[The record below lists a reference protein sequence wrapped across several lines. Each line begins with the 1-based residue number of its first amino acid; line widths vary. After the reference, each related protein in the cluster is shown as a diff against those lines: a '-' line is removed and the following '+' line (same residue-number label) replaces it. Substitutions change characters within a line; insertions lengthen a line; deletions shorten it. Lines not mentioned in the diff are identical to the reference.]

1 MERNWAVS
9 ARLGGEHGGGRLK
22 ALVSVAVLA
31 AMIYTGAKVV
41 PILVDNYQFQDA
53 MESTARFASVNRQ
66 TNEDIRASVLKEAQ
80 TEEIPVQPGDI
91 HIKGDSQHV
100 EISADY
106 SVTVDLMVYR
116 WTLNFHPSVRN
127 NALL

>member
-1 MERNWAVS
+1 
-9 ARLGGEHGGGRLK
+9 
-22 ALVSVAVLA
+22 
-31 AMIYTGAKVV
+31 MIYTGVKVI
-41 PILVDNYQFQDA
+41 PLLVNNYQFQDA
-53 MESTARFASVNRQ
+53 MQSTARFASVNRQ
-66 TNEDIRASVLKEAQ
+66 TNEDIRAAVLKEAQ
-80 TEEIPVQPGDI
+80 NEDIPVQPSDI

-106 SVTVDLMVYR
+106 SVTVDLMVYS

>member
-31 AMIYTGAKVV
+31 AMIYTGVKVI
-41 PILVDNYQFQDA
+41 PLLVNNYQFQDA
-53 MESTARFASVNRQ
+53 MQSTARFASVNRQ
-66 TNEDIRASVLKEAQ
+66 TNEDIRAAVLKEAQ
-80 TEEIPVQPGDI
+80 NEDIPVQPSDI

-106 SVTVDLMVYR
+106 SVTVDLMVYS